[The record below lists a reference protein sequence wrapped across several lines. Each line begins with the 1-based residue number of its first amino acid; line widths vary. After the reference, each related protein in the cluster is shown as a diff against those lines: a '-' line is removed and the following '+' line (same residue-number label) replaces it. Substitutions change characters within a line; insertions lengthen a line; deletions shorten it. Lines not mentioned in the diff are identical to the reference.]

1 MCILPHTTAIKVK
14 DSALDR
20 SGHALSNEYTF
31 PYRNVKSL
39 HVFSIMSN
47 NEMNT
52 RLHNFCSNPGLN
64 FRPYKY
70 MGHFYPLF
78 TAHKSENVHKS
89 IQSNGE
95 LTL

>member
-1 MCILPHTTAIKVK
+1 MCILPHTAAIKVK

-20 SGHALSNEYTF
+20 SGHALCNEYTF

-52 RLHNFCSNPGLN
+52 HLHNLRSDPGLN

-78 TAHKSENVHKS
+78 TARKSENVQES
-89 IQSNGE
+89 IQSNGAF
-95 LTL
+95 TL